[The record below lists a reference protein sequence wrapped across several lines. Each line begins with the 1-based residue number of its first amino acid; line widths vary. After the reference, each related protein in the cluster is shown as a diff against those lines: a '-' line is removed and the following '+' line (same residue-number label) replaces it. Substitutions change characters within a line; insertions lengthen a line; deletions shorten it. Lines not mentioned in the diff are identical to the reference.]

1 MLCILVRTKQNLL
14 FPLTK
19 VFSPSLTEYAVG
31 SQQSMLQL
39 FHLVSLV
46 EVNSPFVKRGS
57 GSFLKKDFSKLLI
70 TFKSRHFWV
79 CEIKIQYFCSQYHQ
93 RKKNNKNQQH
103 RPVIQTEIP
112 KLKKKK
118 TQTYI
123 ILYINISHSLVE
135 LLLHTGD
142 GCIVSR
148 DSVNTCIF
156 ETSFFN

>member
-31 SQQSMLQL
+31 SQQSMVQL

-79 CEIKIQYFCSQYHQ
+79 CKIKIQYFCSQYHQ

-112 KLKKKK
+112 KLKKKRHK
-118 TQTYI
+118 LTSSCI
-123 ILYINISHSLVE
+123 SISAIPLLSSSCILEMAALFPGT
-135 LLLHTGD
+135 L
-142 GCIVSR
+142 
-148 DSVNTCIF
+148 
-156 ETSFFN
+156 